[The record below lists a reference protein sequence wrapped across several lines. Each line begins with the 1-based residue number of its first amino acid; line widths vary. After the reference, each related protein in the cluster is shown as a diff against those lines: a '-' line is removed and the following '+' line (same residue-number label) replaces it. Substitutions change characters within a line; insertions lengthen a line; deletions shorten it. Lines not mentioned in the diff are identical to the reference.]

1 MATEPASPALDSL
14 SQQPAT
20 RRETQLAWAVLGASA
35 LVFLACIPFAKVQ
48 LGQVWAFIPIYESAL
63 IVNDLITAVLLF
75 GQFSYLRTRALLVLA
90 CGYVFT
96 ALITVAHALTFPGLF
111 APGGLIGAGAQSTAW
126 IYMFWHAGFPF
137 AVIAYAWLKNRPGE
151 EEKRSERPW
160 RDVSIGV
167 AAVAAIA
174 AGFTLLATAGAHLLP
189 PIMSGNQYTPAM
201 IVVVS
206 STWLCSAVALVVL
219 WRRKPHTVI
228 DLWLMV
234 VMFAWIFDIALS
246 AVFNQGRFDLG
257 FYAGRIYGLLAASF
271 VLWLLLIENAVLY
284 GRLAARTAELTEA
297 NNALDGAWHTTF

>member
-1 MATEPASPALDSL
+1 MATDPAAPALVSL
-14 SQQPAT
+14 SLQPAT

-137 AVIAYAWLKNRPGE
+137 AVIAYAVLKNRPGE
-151 EEKRSERPW
+151 QETRRELIWSP
-160 RDVSIGV
+160 
-167 AAVAAIA
+167 
-174 AGFTLLATAGAHLLP
+174 AGTIRHSWP
-189 PIMSGNQYTPAM
+189 S
-201 IVVVS
+201 
-206 STWLCSAVALVVL
+206 
-219 WRRKPHTVI
+219 
-228 DLWLMV
+228 
-234 VMFAWIFDIALS
+234 
-246 AVFNQGRFDLG
+246 
-257 FYAGRIYGLLAASF
+257 
-271 VLWLLLIENAVLY
+271 
-284 GRLAARTAELTEA
+284 
-297 NNALDGAWHTTF
+297 